1 MMAYLCSLLLIVIL
15 TVASGAV
22 SLYCSDVGS
31 PAASGSGH
39 NTDLSQVTTLQYC
52 TIDNCTI
59 MRIDTGQQ
67 LDIVYTTESLLI
79 VTPKDG
85 KTSMVIAKADDE
97 FPCLEY
103 FNTVDDSQVIQYA
116 SVTLTLLVM
125 LISAY
130 TLIVHLLLKSH
141 RSLFRKLLMFY
152 NLNVVCI
159 CGAVLV
165 LALMHYW
172 VAVNSHR
179 ICHTVTIAFIIG
191 HIGSASF
198 GTIIQSYLAY
208 VMYRCYHLKSK
219 MSKKTSGFLFR
230 CYAAYANTALILM
243 LFVVIAYDWRTGND
257 KHTIL
262 KTGHCFYIGQP
273 TSYNTLLILHSFIV
287 INKVL
292 QFMMFLAYLVYYY
305 KFNMNVRAAQVTLQ
319 YGQKLVRIAVA
330 MGGSVGIAYLIHIVV
345 RLFIPEYIGISFIS
359 SSVLVLIQ
367 QTVIMVCFMCTKKM
381 YTLCKKSI
389 SRD

>member
-1 MMAYLCSLLLIVIL
+1 MMVYLCSLLLIAIL

-22 SLYCSDVGS
+22 PLYCSDVGS

-85 KTSMVIAKADDE
+85 QTSMVIAKADDE

-103 FNTVDDSQVIQYA
+103 FNTFDDSQVIQYA
-116 SVTLTLLVM
+116 SVTLALLVILM
-125 LISAY
+125 SAY
-130 TLIVHLLLKSH
+130 TLIVHLLFKRL
-141 RSLFRKLLMFY
+141 RSLFGKLLMFY
-152 NLNVVCI
+152 NLSVVCI
-159 CGAVLV
+159 CGAVFV

-172 VAVNSHR
+172 VAVNSQR
-179 ICHTVTIAFIIG
+179 ICYTVTIAFMLG
-191 HIGSASF
+191 HTGSASF
-198 GTIIQSYLAY
+198 GTSILSYLAY
-208 VMYRCYHLKSK
+208 IMYRCYHLKSK

-230 CYAAYANTALILM
+230 CYTAYASTALILI

-262 KTGHCFYIGQP
+262 KTGHCFFIDRP
-273 TSYNTLLILHSFIV
+273 TSYNTVMIVHSFV
-287 INKVL
+287 SINKLL
-292 QFMMFLAYLVYYY
+292 QFVMFLAYLVYYY

-319 YGQKLVRIAVA
+319 YGKKLSKIGVA
-330 MGGSVGIAYLIHIVV
+330 MGGNVGLAYFIYIVLW
-345 RLFIPEYIGISFIS
+345 LFIPEYIGISFII
-359 SSVLVLIQ
+359 SSVLALIQ